1 MMYEMY
7 VDLWSTEVGFS
18 CSIAGALLVRARHP
32 GTRVFNK
39 WAPEISIKRIDLSPS
54 YEEGFVT

>member
-39 WAPEISIKRIDLSPS
+39 WVPEISIKRIDLSPS
-54 YEEGFVT
+54 IEEGFVT